1 MILDALPD
9 SAASLDKERALS
21 DFYRSWLIQESE
33 RMDAYTAEWR
43 KRNVAIIVLGIRVE
57 YQRLCTRLFDFLSFG
72 KAHS

>member
-9 SAASLDKERALS
+9 SASPLYKEQALS

-33 RMDAYTAEWR
+33 QMDVYTAEWR
-43 KRNVAIIVLGIRVE
+43 KRNFAVIALGVRVE
-57 YQRLCTRLFDFLSFG
+57 YQRLCKRISNSLSFG